1 MPRTLILN
9 QSNIIAGSGNSAF
22 LYNFPL
28 GGIEFKDEFIAVQQI
43 SLYNSVFNISTTNNN
58 NSFSYIW
65 VDGTTTT
72 ISLPDSYLEL
82 AEINATL
89 QAKMVANKHYML
101 TSTGA
106 YVYFLEIVVN
116 PSRYADQ
123 INSFQLSATIA
134 TANSWTQPSGAT
146 WVLPTNAINPIF
158 VVPNTSFQ
166 KVIGFTAGKYPNA
179 TITGTPPAQVQTPAY
194 TSTQSFLSSSAPQ
207 IIPQPSY
214 LCVCSLVNNRL
225 AIPSQLVFSLTP
237 QDVNFGALYSYQVSD
252 LAFNKIEDGQY
263 TQFTFRFVD
272 SLGQPIYFQDPNT
285 LILLIIKSKGELGYS
300 MG

>member
-9 QSNIIAGSGNSAF
+9 QSNIVAGSGNSVF

-28 GGIEFKDEFIAVQQI
+28 GGIQFKDEFIAVQQV

-65 VDGTTTT
+65 VDGTTWT
-72 ISLPDSYLEL
+72 ITLPDSYLSL

-89 QAKMVANKHYML
+89 QAYMVSKGHYL
-101 TSTGA
+101 KTSTGS
-106 YVYFLEIVVN
+106 YVYLLELVIN

-123 INSFQLSATIA
+123 INSYQISTAIA
-134 TANSWTQPSGAT
+134 TANSWTLPASAT
-146 WVLPTNAINPIF
+146 WVLPTNAINPIL
-158 VVPNTSFQ
+158 VVPSTNFQ
-166 KVIGFTAGKYPNA
+166 SIIGYTAGKYPNA

-214 LCVCSLVNNRL
+214 LCTCSLVNNRL
-225 AIPSQLVFSLTP
+225 AIPSQLIFSLTP
-237 QDVNFGALYSYQVSD
+237 QGVGFGELYTYQVAD
-252 LAFNKIEDGQY
+252 LAFNKIEDGNY

-272 SLGQPIYFQDPNT
+272 SLGNPIVFQDPNS
-285 LILLIIKSKGELGYS
+285 LILLIIKSKGELGYV
-300 MG
+300 